1 MQNIQDALETP
12 KRPIIYLIF
21 ETSSNFLLY
30 CDNNLVAGIINTL
43 GYLNLRDIYVSINL
57 CKEAV
62 ILSCSKKDIF
72 EGFHKLLLK
81 WLNCSVNCSV

>member
-81 WLNCSVNCSV
+81 